1 MPNTYT
7 ELLKT
12 TVGTAT
18 SSVTLDLTGIS
29 GYTDLVLIV
38 SATNPT
44 NDSGIL
50 IRFNSDSGSNYSD
63 TSIYGNGSPAV
74 SFRASNA
81 TGMNAGRTDTGISTN
96 IINIQNYANTT
107 TYKTVLT
114 RGNDSALVIAT
125 VGLWR
130 NTAAITSIT
139 VYDQNARN
147 FSTGSTFSLYGIA
160 NADQGAAKATGGI
173 ITEDATYYYHTFVA
187 SGTFT
192 PKQSLT
198 CDVLAVAG
206 GAGGGG
212 GAIGGGGGAG
222 GFRVLTAQSL
232 GAYTFTV
239 TVGGGGNGGIAAGS
253 YTSATNGVDSSI
265 IGTGLSITSTGGGKG
280 GGGNATDPGGN
291 GGSGGGGNY
300 LGSSAGSGNT
310 PSTSPSQGSAGALGG
325 ASNYGGGG
333 GGLSAAGSNQNGGNG
348 SSAYS
353 SWGSVT
359 GTGQDV
365 SGTYWYAGGAGGGSR
380 NGTAGGTG
388 GNGGGAAGR
397 TAQGNGLPGTANT
410 GGAGSGSGY
419 TSNPDT
425 NGGAGG
431 SGLVIVRYAK

>member
-18 SSVTLDLTGIS
+18 PSITFDLTGIS

-44 NDSGIL
+44 NDSGLL

-63 TSIYGNGSPAV
+63 TSIYGNGSSAV

-173 ITEDATYYYHTFVA
+173 ITEDSQYWYHTFAA

-192 PKQSLT
+192 PKQSLS
-198 CDVLAVAG
+198 CDVLAI
-206 GAGGGG
+206 AGGGG
-212 GAIGGGGGAG
+212 GGGTNIGGGGGAG
-222 GFRVLTAQSL
+222 GLVYLSSQSLTATGYTCTVGSGGTGGAISTLTKGTNGVNSQFGVLTA
-232 GAYTFTV
+232 A
-239 TVGGGGNGGIAAGS
+239 VGGGGGGASS
-253 YTSATNGVDSSI
+253 YPD
-265 IGTGLSITSTGGGKG
+265 GLT
-280 GGGNATDPGGN
+280 
-291 GGSGGGGNY
+291 GGSGGGASN
-300 LGSSAGSGNT
+300 STSTAGSG
-310 PSTSPSQGSAGALGG
+310 TSGQGFAGGSNL
-325 ASNYGGGG
+325 SNYGLSGGGG
-333 GGLSAAGSNQNGGNG
+333 GGAGAVGEAARLDGNASTGGVGTLS
-348 SSAYS
+348 YS
-353 SWGSVT
+353 SWGLAT
-359 GTGQDV
+359 GTGHNIND
-365 SGTYWYAGGAGGGSR
+365 TYYYAGGGACGAAITTYNQTPVTIRSFGGGGCYGSGLG
-380 NGTAGGTG
+380 NGLINTGSGGTG
-388 GNGGGAAGR
+388 SSFQNI
-397 TAQGNGLPGTANT
+397 
-410 GGAGSGSGY
+410 
-419 TSNPDT
+419 
-425 NGGAGG
+425 AGG
-431 SGLVIVRYAK
+431 SGGSGLIIVRYAK